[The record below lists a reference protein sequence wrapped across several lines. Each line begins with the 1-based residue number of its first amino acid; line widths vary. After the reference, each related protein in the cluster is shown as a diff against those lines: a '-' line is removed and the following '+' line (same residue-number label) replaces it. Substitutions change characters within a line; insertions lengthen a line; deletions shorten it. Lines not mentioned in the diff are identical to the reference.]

1 MQVDTCLMSSPR
13 SDRGAGGTGL
23 GQQGMPG
30 NNLDG
35 GLALGSR

>member
-1 MQVDTCLMSSPR
+1 MQVTTCLMSTPR
-13 SDRGAGGTGL
+13 SDRGTGL